1 MGVGGADETRS
12 GKCGVGGSVRV
23 VMGGFYFHP
32 RSPGASG
39 RAVQGYMKERGK
51 DIISLLRFPRV
62 F

>member
-1 MGVGGADETRS
+1 M
-12 GKCGVGGSVRV
+12 GGSVRV

-39 RAVQGYMKERGK
+39 RTVQGYMEERGK
-51 DIISLLRFPRV
+51 DIISLFRFPRV